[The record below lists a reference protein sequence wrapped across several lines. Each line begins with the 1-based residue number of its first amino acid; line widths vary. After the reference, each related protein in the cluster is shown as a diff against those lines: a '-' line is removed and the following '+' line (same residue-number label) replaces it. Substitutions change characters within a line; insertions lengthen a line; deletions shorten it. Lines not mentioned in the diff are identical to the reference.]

1 MRPISINLASRPFYN
16 NRLYVV
22 AYSVSAGLLALMT
35 GLSLYT
41 FFSDQVSLKRF
52 QAAEDRLQSQLLVL
66 DRNEEAQRKVLRR
79 LDLEEVAAQSHFA
92 NDAILERV
100 FSWTLLFNRLERVM
114 PPDVKLESL
123 RPKVDG
129 GSIHFRII
137 GTAKSPSDFTDFEE
151 ALLESVLFSDVYPI
165 SETISPTGRGLLFS
179 LSFRY
184 LPGQERLEAEEESA
198 LDQGEAD
205 TAAGAALAVESSS
218 GPAAQGAP

>member
-41 FFSDQVSLKRF
+41 FFSDQASLKRF
-52 QAAEDRLQSQLLVL
+52 QAAEDRLGSQLLAL

-79 LDLEEVAAQSHFA
+79 LNLEEVAAQSHFA
-92 NDAILERV
+92 HDAILERV
-100 FSWTLLFNRLERVM
+100 FSWTLLFNRLERIM

-123 RPKVDG
+123 RPKVEG

-137 GTAKSPSDFTDFEE
+137 GTAKKSSGFTDFEE

-184 LPGQERLEAEEESA
+184 LPGEERLEAEEEPA

-205 TAAGAALAVESSS
+205 TAVESSS
-218 GPAAQGAP
+218 APAAEGAP